1 MSGHIDL
8 QEMNRSLRD
17 AVRRHANFQTM
28 TESLSP
34 HTRQI
39 VDALLSGDVT
49 PQMVRTARLA
59 PPQEFDRYTFLRAL
73 DGGNPSPVV
82 AEHLT
87 NVVLGYLEMGLDE
100 FWEYQP
106 DE

>member
-59 PPQEFDRYTFLRAL
+59 LRRRNLAATPFSVRWMVETQARWL
-73 DGGNPSPVV
+73 PN
-82 AEHLT
+82 T
-87 NVVLGYLEMGLDE
+87 
-100 FWEYQP
+100 
-106 DE
+106 